1 MKKTT
6 FHKKALNA
14 ALAAVL
20 SACVLLAAIP
30 AAHATSCPCTCVQ
43 QEHEQTRKVIRQSHY
58 QTRKFIKDQFQAHE
72 IWFLDT
78 FFRQYILP
86 AMMMMTEN
94 LTANGMHQMLI
105 AGTFFDAKQQLE
117 TQRTMQEMTMDAY
130 RKYQPSVEL
139 CAIGTMVGSLANAEP
154 NGQVTASVLAKRSI
168 ERQLGFVRQSS
179 DTGPVDDRKARLAQF
194 IARYCDPRD
203 SKGALEAMCPSG
215 APGGRRNKDINYTRT
230 VDQVRTFDIDF
241 TDGSAAPPDPTAD
254 EQDILALATNLYGSE
269 VSRRFPLSV
278 INVVASNDEYA
289 ELRSIIARR
298 AVAEASFNA
307 IVGMK
312 AKSLPNKDGQPSR
325 AAPYMKL
332 LLSELFQKGK
342 PGGIVAGGDGGIT
355 DDEYKALLGDSP
367 SYYAQMEMLTQ
378 RIFQDPRFFT
388 SLYDKPANI
397 ERKNVALQAIDLM
410 LDRDQ
415 FKSDLRSEAM
425 LSVILEGELDKYA
438 RGVRDRMGKIPNS
451 RDSCIFNPKPDGC
464 PP

>member
-1 MKKTT
+1 MRKMA
-6 FHKKALNA
+6 FHRKIVNA
-14 ALAAVL
+14 ALAA
-20 SACVLLAAIP
+20 AFAAGVLLAAIP
-30 AAHATSCPCTCVQ
+30 AARADDCPCTCVQ

-105 AGTFFDAKQQLE
+105 TGTFFDAKQQLE
-117 TQRTMQEMTMDAY
+117 TQRTMQEMTVEAY
-130 RKYQPSVEL
+130 RKYQPSVEM

-154 NGQVTASVLAKRSI
+154 NGQVTAAVLAKRSLD
-168 ERQLGFVRQSS
+168 RQLGYVRQSS
-179 DTGPVDDRKARLAQF
+179 DTGPVDDRKARLQQF
-194 IARYCDPRD
+194 IDRYCDPRD
-203 SKGALEAMCPSG
+203 SKGALAAMCPSG
-215 APGGRRNKDINYTRT
+215 APVSRRNKDINYTRT
-230 VDQVRTFDIDF
+230 VDQPRTFDIDF
-241 TDGSAAPPDPTAD
+241 TDGTATPSAPSAD
-254 EQDILALATNLYGSE
+254 EEDILALATNLYGSE
-269 VSRRFPLSV
+269 VSRRFPLPV
-278 INVVASNDEYA
+278 MNVVASNDEYA

-298 AVAEASFNA
+298 AVAESSFNA

-312 AKSLPNKDGQPSR
+312 AKSLPKDGTVPR

-332 LLSELFQKGK
+332 LLSELFPKGTS
-342 PGGIVAGGDGGIT
+342 GGVTAGDGGGIT

-378 RIFQDPRFFT
+378 RVFQDPRFFT
-388 SLYDKPANI
+388 SLYDKPANV
-397 ERKNVALQAIDLM
+397 ERKNVSLQAIDLM

-425 LSVILEGELDKYA
+425 LSVILEGELNKYA
-438 RGVRDRMGKIPNS
+438 RGVRDRMGKIGNS
-451 RDSCIFNPKPDGC
+451 RDSGIFPAAGGTP
-464 PP
+464 